1 MLFGAKAGDVIWYYN
16 TEDKMKGGV
25 SFERSSEGATG
36 YKQGNVGIEIKD
48 EKQFDYAPTLIRQ
61 A

>member
-16 TEDKMKGGV
+16 MEDKMKGGV

-36 YKQGNVGIEIKD
+36 YKQENVGIEIKD